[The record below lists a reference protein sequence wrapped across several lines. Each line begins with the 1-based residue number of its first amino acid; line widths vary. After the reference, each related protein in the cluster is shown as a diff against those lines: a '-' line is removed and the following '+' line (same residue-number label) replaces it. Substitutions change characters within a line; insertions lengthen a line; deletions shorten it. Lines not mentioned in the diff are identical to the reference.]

1 MASGSERRDVI
12 LQAAARLFAEKG
24 VTASTVREIAESV
37 GILSGSLYHHF
48 DSKASMVEAIIIS
61 YLDDL
66 RQRYAA
72 VVAAD
77 SEPRECLAAL
87 VRESFATIEA
97 HPYATE
103 IYQNDQAY
111 LRSLPRS
118 AYLRAAAAE
127 VQQTWLTVITSGVA
141 SGDFRDDI
149 APQVFYR
156 FMRDAVWLSV
166 RWFTPTRSYPMSK
179 LAEECTAVFLD
190 GFATRGPDGGPDGGP
205 HDGSAR
211 NSGPAP
217 RARKATAG
225 ARPG

>member
-1 MASGSERRDVI
+1 MAPGSARRDVI

-24 VTASTVREIAESV
+24 VSASTVREIADSV

-66 RQRYAA
+66 RERYAA

-77 SEPRECLAAL
+77 TEPRACLAAL
-87 VRESFATIEA
+87 VRESFATMEA

-111 LRSLPRS
+111 LRTLPRS
-118 AYLRAAAAE
+118 AYLRSAASE

-141 SGDFRDDI
+141 TGAFRDDI

-156 FMRDAVWLSV
+156 FIRDAVWLSV
-166 RWFTPTRSYPMSK
+166 RWFKPTRAYPMSK
-179 LAEECTAVFLD
+179 LAQECTAVFLD
-190 GFATRGPDGGPDGGP
+190 GFAHPDAGAAGAAG
-205 HDGSAR
+205 AA
-211 NSGPAP
+211 AP
-217 RARKATAG
+217 RARRAPA
-225 ARPG
+225 ASRLH

>member
-1 MASGSERRDVI
+1 MAPGSERRDVI

-24 VTASTVREIAESV
+24 VNASTVREIGDSV

-48 DSKASMVEAIIIS
+48 DSKASMVEAIILD

-66 RQRYAA
+66 RGRYAT
-72 VVAAD
+72 VVAAQT
-77 SEPRECLAAL
+77 EPRECLASL

-111 LRSLPRS
+111 LRTLPR
-118 AYLRAAAAE
+118 ADYLRAAAAE
-127 VQQTWLTVITSGVA
+127 VQQTWMTVIKQGVA

-156 FMRDAVWLSV
+156 FIRDAVWLSV
-166 RWFTPTRSYPMSK
+166 RWFTPTRSYPMAK
-179 LAEECTAVFLD
+179 LARQCTAVFLD
-190 GFATRGPDGGPDGGP
+190 GFA
-205 HDGSAR
+205 
-211 NSGPAP
+211 AP
-217 RARKATAG
+217 VRQPSPR
-225 ARPG
+225 

>member
-1 MASGSERRDVI
+1 MAPGTERRDVI

-24 VTASTVREIAESV
+24 VNASTVREIGESV

-48 DSKASMVEAIIIS
+48 DSKASMVEAIIID

-66 RQRYAA
+66 RGRYAV
-72 VVAAD
+72 VVAAET
-77 SEPRECLAAL
+77 EPRACLAAM

-111 LRSLPRS
+111 LRTLPR
-118 AYLRAAAAE
+118 ADYLRTAAAD
-127 VQQTWLTVITSGVA
+127 VQQTWLTVIKQGVA

-156 FMRDAVWLSV
+156 FIRDAVWLSV
-166 RWFTPTRSYPMSK
+166 RWFTPTRSYPMAE
-179 LAEECTAVFLD
+179 LARECTAVFLD
-190 GFATRGPDGGPDGGP
+190 GFTAPTR
-205 HDGSAR
+205 HASSR
-211 NSGPAP
+211 
-217 RARKATAG
+217 
-225 ARPG
+225 